1 MKKVLIV
8 EDEKNIVLSLKMFLT
23 KAGFETESVANG
35 IDAIRIAQDLV
46 PDLILLDLILPG
58 MNGYLVCEAIKQN
71 QITKNIP
78 VVIMSVKNQEEDISK
93 AYFLGADDY
102 IIKPFTI
109 DQIKPIIEKFLE
121 EDYL

>member
-8 EDEKNIVLSLKMFLT
+8 EDEKNIVLTLKMYLT
-23 KAGFETESVANG
+23 NAGFETESVANG
-35 IDAIRIAQDLV
+35 IDAIRIAQEFI

-78 VVIMSVKNQEEDISK
+78 VVIMSVKNQEEDIRK

-102 IIKPFTI
+102 IIKPFTLDQVKPNI
-109 DQIKPIIEKFLE
+109 DKFLR